1 MSEMKSVK
9 LPERYNYIEAYLT
22 LRCNLGCSYCINERS
37 GKAIRKRDELS
48 AKQWADGLNR
58 IDFGDNPLTL
68 GGGEPTL
75 HREFFELLERLR
87 PDIHIDLL
95 SNLEF
100 DIDEFISRTTP
111 ERFNRCKRPAYK
123 AIRVSYHAE
132 RMDAAELL
140 AKVLKLQNAGFNIG
154 IFGLNHPLNIEQN
167 MRMAELA
174 CDNRVFFFV
183 KDFLGMLNGRL
194 FGHFKYP
201 EALDGVPKSA
211 ECRTQ
216 EILIGPG
223 GGIYRCHRDLYVSE
237 GAIGKITDPAL
248 EVHDTFRPC
257 QYYGHCNPCDV
268 KLKTNRFLEMGSC
281 AVEIR

>member
-1 MSEMKSVK
+1 MKSVN

-58 IDFGDNPLTL
+58 INFGDNPLTI

-75 HREFFELLERLR
+75 HREFYELLERLR

-100 DIDEFISRTTP
+100 DIDEFIKKTSP
-111 ERFNRCKRPAYK
+111 ARFNRCKLPAYK

-132 RMDAAELL
+132 RMDAAALL
-140 AKVLKLQNAGFNIG
+140 AKVVKLQGAGFNIG
-154 IFGLNHPLNIEQN
+154 IFGLNHPSNIEQN

-201 EALDGVPKSA
+201 EALDGVPKPA

-237 GAIGKITDPAL
+237 GPIGKITDPAL
-248 EVHDTFRPC
+248 EVHDAFRPC
-257 QYYGHCNPCDV
+257 TNYGHCNPCDV

-281 AVEIR
+281 AVEIK

>member
-1 MSEMKSVK
+1 MNNVI

-37 GKAIRKRDELS
+37 GKAARKREELS
-48 AKQWADGLNR
+48 AREWAEGLNR
-58 IDFGDNPLTL
+58 IEFGDNPLTL

-75 HREFFELLERLR
+75 HPEFFELLERLR
-87 PDIHIDLL
+87 PDIAIDLL
-95 SNLEF
+95 TNLEF
-100 DIDEFISRTTP
+100 DIDAFIAKTSP
-111 ERFNRCKRPAYK
+111 CRFNSCKLPAYK

-132 RMDAAELL
+132 RMDAPVLL
-140 AKVLKLQNAGFNIG
+140 GKVMKLQQAGFSIG
-154 IFGLNHPLNIEQN
+154 IFGLNHPSNIEQN
-167 MRMAELA
+167 MKMAEMA

-183 KDFLGMLNGRL
+183 KDFLGLSDGRL

-201 EALDGVPKSA
+201 EALDGIAKPA

-223 GGIYRCHRDLYVSE
+223 GGIYRCHRDLYLRDK
-237 GAIGKITDPAL
+237 AIASILDPELEITD
-248 EVHDTFRPC
+248 VFRPC
-257 QYYGHCNPCDV
+257 VNYGACNPCDV
-268 KLKTNRFLEMGSC
+268 KLKTNRYLQMGSC